1 MEMNSINMGG
11 KSITPSHEVT
21 PNNLGNRLK
30 ANIQSQ
36 DERVYSKEQL
46 EREIENL
53 NKFVQASQTHLKFML
68 HDGLNEY
75 YVQIVDDQTNEVIR
89 EVPSKKILDMVAKF
103 HELIGILIDEK
114 R

>member
-1 MEMNSINMGG
+1 MKINAINTGG
-11 KSITPSHEVT
+11 KSITPSHEVL
-21 PNNLGNRLK
+21 PNNLGNRSETS
-30 ANIQSQ
+30 IQSQ
-36 DERVYSKEQL
+36 GECVYSKEQL

-53 NKFVQASQTHLKFML
+53 NKFVQTSQTHLKFTL
-68 HDGLNEY
+68 HEVLNEY

-103 HELIGILIDEK
+103 HELIGLLIDEK